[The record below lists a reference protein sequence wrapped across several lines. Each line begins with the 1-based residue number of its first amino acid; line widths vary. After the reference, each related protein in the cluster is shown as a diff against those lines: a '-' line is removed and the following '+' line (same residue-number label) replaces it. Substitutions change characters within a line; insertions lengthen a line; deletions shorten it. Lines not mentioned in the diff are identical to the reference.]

1 MIMEDIII
9 CGNEVATY
17 VQYDKAKDVAEVSQ
31 NGFVDLVTAFANH
44 SVPSTIE
51 ADDSQFN
58 NVDDPSTILRKPK
71 DVFDAMQL
79 RQTLTDYSSKTE
91 EVEQS

>member
-1 MIMEDIII
+1 MEDVII
-9 CGNEVATY
+9 CGNEVAAY
-17 VQYDKAKDVAEVSQ
+17 VQYDKSRDVAEVSQ

-58 NVDDPSTILRKPK
+58 NVDNPSDIMRKPK
-71 DVFDAMQL
+71 DVFDAMHL
-79 RQTLTDYSSKTE
+79 RQTISDYSGKSE

>member
-1 MIMEDIII
+1 MEEVII
-9 CGNEVATY
+9 CGNEVASY

-31 NGFVDLVTAFANH
+31 TGFVDLVDAFANH

-51 ADDSQFN
+51 ADDTQFN
-58 NVDDPSTILRKPK
+58 NVDDPSAIMRKPK
-71 DVFDAMQL
+71 DVFDAMHL
-79 RQTLTDYSSKTE
+79 RQTLSDYSGKSE